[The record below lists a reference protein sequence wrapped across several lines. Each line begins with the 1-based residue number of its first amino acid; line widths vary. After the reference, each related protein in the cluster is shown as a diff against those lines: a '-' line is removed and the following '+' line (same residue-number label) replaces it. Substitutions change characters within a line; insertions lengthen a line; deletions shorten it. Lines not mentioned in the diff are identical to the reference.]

1 MQSEDIERL
10 IDSVKPDSVEAIE
23 VIDYTDPEEPSIEE
37 SDEAIRQFLDAV
49 GWTM

>member
-37 SDEAIRQFLDAV
+37 SEEAIRQFLEAV
-49 GWTM
+49 GLTI